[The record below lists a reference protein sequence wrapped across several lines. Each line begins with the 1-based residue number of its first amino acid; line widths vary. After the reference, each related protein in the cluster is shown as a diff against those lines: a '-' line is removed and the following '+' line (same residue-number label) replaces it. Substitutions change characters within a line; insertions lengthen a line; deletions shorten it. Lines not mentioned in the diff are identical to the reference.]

1 MSAESVE
8 TIPCETASALASLVR
23 DFESCALRRE
33 LWTHAAHLKVALW
46 YLLRHEW
53 DEAVALT
60 RRGIL
65 RYNEASGISNT
76 PASGYHETLT
86 LFWLHTVR
94 RFLDARRDDASDVDK
109 LADELATS
117 ADKNLP
123 LDFYTRERLM
133 SPEAR
138 AAWVEPDLKP
148 L

>member
-1 MSAESVE
+1 MSATTVE
-8 TIPCETASALASLVR
+8 TISGVETLVR
-23 DFESCALRRE
+23 DFESCALGRE

-60 RRGIL
+60 RRGIK
-65 RYNEASGISNT
+65 RYNAASGVADT
-76 PASGYHETLT
+76 PTSGYHETLT

-94 RFLDARRDDASDVDK
+94 RFLESRRDDARDPDD
-109 LADELATS
+109 LADELTTT

-123 LDFYTRERLM
+123 LEFYTRELLM

-138 AAWVEPDLKP
+138 AAWVAPDLKP